1 MAFVQVLRYSAL
13 ATISAMGSLATMA
26 AGTARSHNR
35 PFLMLAAFI
44 SIITGLIV
52 QHVFAGGAHND
63 SSGVHRAG
71 NATAG
76 CLPRAVL

>member
-1 MAFVQVLRYSAL
+1 
-13 ATISAMGSLATMA
+13 MGSLATMA

-44 SIITGLIV
+44 SIINRDRLIV

-63 SSGVHRAG
+63 TSGVHRAG